1 MKYISSLDEI
11 APLSDQ
17 VRVRAGYVLVNALEL
32 NQLGALIYKHAALQ
46 AAFGAGGEADAENPE
61 GHKTSL
67 FEAILAGGKEVV
79 HDLVRAAT
87 GLPGD
92 VSRLSA
98 SEQANIIL
106 ACLAMTIPEN
116 DDEVAD
122 FLDQIAAFRV
132 RAILAVQQARKKGLL
147 AVKAKKA

>member
-1 MKYISSLDEI
+1 MKYIASFDEI

-17 VRVRAGYVLVNALEL
+17 VRVRGGYVLVNALEL

-46 AAFGAGGEADAENPE
+46 AAFGDSKE
-61 GHKTSL
+61 KTDL
-67 FEAILAGGKEVV
+67 FQAIISGGKEVV

-87 GLPGD
+87 GREGNI
-92 VSRLSA
+92 SNLSA

-106 ACLAMTIPEN
+106 CCLALTIPET

-122 FLDQIAAFRV
+122 FLDQFAVFRA
-132 RAILAVQQARKKGLL
+132 RALLAVQMARAKGM
-147 AVKAKKA
+147 VPQAKKA